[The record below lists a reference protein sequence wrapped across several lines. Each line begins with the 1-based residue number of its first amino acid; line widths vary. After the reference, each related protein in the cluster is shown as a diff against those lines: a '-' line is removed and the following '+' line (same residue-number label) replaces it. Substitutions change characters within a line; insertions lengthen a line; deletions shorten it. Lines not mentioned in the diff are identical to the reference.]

1 MILKKIS
8 ILHFICDILT
18 LYHKNL
24 VKRITI
30 GGPWMIYENIYK
42 SKLYK
47 VREIDTLKEMLN
59 TSKELFGKK
68 PAFLYKE
75 EKGGD
80 YKEINYITL
89 KDDVDALGTKLIDL
103 GLEGENIAVIGEN
116 CYAWMV
122 SYFAIVN
129 GVGKVV
135 PLDKELSKEEII
147 NLLTTANCKAIF
159 YTSSYKSTFKDVDIP
174 HKFQM
179 EIYSQKDQR
188 SHENT
193 WENLIEE
200 GRKMLGKGDRRYVDI
215 VIDPME
221 VRMLLFTSGTTDVP
235 KAVMLCHK
243 NIVSNVQDIS
253 RIVKLKEDDRALSIL
268 PIHHTFESTVCI
280 MVVLFQ
286 GGSIAFY
293 EGLKYV
299 VKNLAEAQAT
309 MLVGVPLIFES
320 MYNKIWKQAE
330 KSDMT
335 KALKMAIKL
344 NKTLKKVGIDAR
356 RKIFSSVYSNFG
368 GKLRM
373 LVTGAAAI
381 SPNVV
386 RGFQDLGI
394 DMVMG
399 YGLTETAPLVS
410 GTPDFTDR
418 YSKAGSV
425 GQVVPSGQLQIID
438 QNEDGIG
445 EIIFKGPNV
454 MLGYYNMPEKTAEV
468 LKDGWFYTGDLGF
481 VDENGCLY
489 LSGRKKNVI
498 VTKTGK
504 NIYPEEIEEYLNK
517 IPYIEECM
525 VYGTENEETGETI
538 VSVQIRPAYDTI
550 NDEFGCADDQDE
562 VYKLLKSKIADLNQT
577 LPNYKRVRH
586 IVIRNE
592 EFVKTTTHKI
602 KRQENVI
609 KE

>member
-1 MILKKIS
+1 
-8 ILHFICDILT
+8 
-18 LYHKNL
+18 
-24 VKRITI
+24 
-30 GGPWMIYENIYK
+30 MIYENIYK

-47 VREIDTLKEMLN
+47 VREIDTLKEMLT
-59 TSKELFGKK
+59 TSKELFGRR

-75 EKGGD
+75 EKGAA

-89 KDDVDALGTKLIDL
+89 KDDVDALGTKLIEL

-116 CYAWMV
+116 CYAWVV

-135 PLDKELSKEEII
+135 PLDKELSKAEIT
-147 NLLTTANCKAIF
+147 NLLTTAGCKAIF
-159 YTSSYKSTFKDVDIP
+159 YTSSFKNTFKDVDIP
-174 HKFQM
+174 YKFQM
-179 EIYSQKDQR
+179 EVYSKKAKRDQK
-188 SHENT
+188 NT
-193 WENLIEE
+193 WENLIED
-200 GRKMLGKGDRRYVDI
+200 GRKMLNKGDRRYVDI

-221 VRMLLFTSGTTDVP
+221 VKMLLFTSGTTDVP
-235 KAVMLCHK
+235 KAVMLCHN
-243 NIVSNVQDIS
+243 NIMSNLKDIS

-268 PIHHTFESTVCI
+268 PIHHTFESTIGI
-280 MVVLFQ
+280 MVVLYQ
-286 GGSIAFY
+286 GGSVAFY

-299 VKNLAEAQAT
+299 VKNLAEAKAT

-320 MYNKIWKQAE
+320 MYNKIWKQAQ

-344 NKTLKKVGIDAR
+344 NKTLKKIGIDAR
-356 RKIFSSVYSNFG
+356 KKIFKSVYSNFG
-368 GKLRM
+368 GRLRM

-394 DMVMG
+394 DVVMG
-399 YGLTETAPLVS
+399 YGLTETAPLLC

-425 GQVVPSGQLQIID
+425 GQVVPSGQLKIID
-438 QNEDGIG
+438 KNEDGIG
-445 EIIFKGPNV
+445 EIVFKGPNV
-454 MLGYYNMPEKTAEV
+454 MLGYYNMPEKTSEV

-481 VDENGCLY
+481 VDDNGCLY

-517 IPYIEECM
+517 ISYIEECM
-525 VYGTENEETGETI
+525 VYGTDNEETGETT
-538 VSVQIRPAYDTI
+538 VSVQIRPAFDII
-550 NDEFGCADDQDE
+550 NDEFGYGEDNDK
-562 VYKLLKSKIADLNQT
+562 VYKLLKNEIADLNQT

-586 IVIRNE
+586 VVVRDA

-602 KRQENVI
+602 KRQENI
-609 KE
+609 

>member
-1 MILKKIS
+1 
-8 ILHFICDILT
+8 
-18 LYHKNL
+18 
-24 VKRITI
+24 
-30 GGPWMIYENIYK
+30 MIYENIYK
-42 SKLYK
+42 NKLHH
-47 VREIDTLKEMLN
+47 VRDIDTLKEML
-59 TSKELFGKK
+59 TTCKELFGKK

-75 EKGGD
+75 EKGGP
-80 YKEINYITL
+80 YREVNFITL
-89 KDDVDALGTKLIDL
+89 KDDVDALGTKLLDM
-103 GLEGENIAVIGEN
+103 GMEGENIAVIGEN

-122 SYFAIVN
+122 AYFAVVN

-135 PLDKELSKEEII
+135 PLDKELSKEEIV
-147 NLLTTANCKAIF
+147 NLLTTAGCKAVF
-159 YTSSYKSTFKDVDIP
+159 YTSAYKNVFRDVEIP

-179 EIYSQKDQR
+179 EVYTKKVQADQ
-188 SHENT
+188 ENT
-193 WENLIEE
+193 LDYLLEE
-200 GRKMLGKGDRRYVDI
+200 GRKMLGKGDRRYVDL
-215 VIDPME
+215 VIDPLE

-268 PIHHTFESTVCI
+268 PIHHTFESSVGI

-309 MLVGVPLIFES
+309 LLVGVPLIFES

-356 RKIFSSVYSNFG
+356 KKIFKSVYANFG
-368 GKLRM
+368 GRLRL

-394 DMVMG
+394 EMVMG
-399 YGLTETAPLVS
+399 YGLTEAAPLVS

-418 YSKAGSV
+418 YAKAGSV
-425 GQVVPSGQLQIID
+425 GQVVPSGQLQLINE
-438 QNEDGIG
+438 NEDGIG

-468 LKDGWFYTGDLGF
+468 LKDGWFHTGDLGF
-481 VDENGCLY
+481 VDENGFLY
-489 LSGRKKNVI
+489 LTGRKKNVI

-504 NIYPEEIEEYLNK
+504 NIYPEEIEEYLSK

-525 VYGTENEETGETI
+525 VYGTDNDDTGETT
-538 VSVQIRPAYDTI
+538 VSVQIRPAYETI
-550 NDEFGCADDQDE
+550 QDEFGYAEDADK
-562 VYKLLKSKIADLNQT
+562 VYQLLKGKIADVNQT

-586 IVIRNE
+586 IVVRGT

-602 KRQENVI
+602 KRQENTI
-609 KE
+609 E

>member
-1 MILKKIS
+1 
-8 ILHFICDILT
+8 
-18 LYHKNL
+18 
-24 VKRITI
+24 
-30 GGPWMIYENIYK
+30 MIYENIYK
-42 SKLYK
+42 NKLYP
-47 VREIDTLKEMLN
+47 VRAIDTLKEMLT

-75 EKGGD
+75 EKGGA
-80 YKEINYITL
+80 YKEVNYITL
-89 KDDVDALGTKLIDL
+89 KDDVDALGTKLIDM

-147 NLLTTANCKAIF
+147 NLLTTADCKAIF
-159 YTSSYKSTFKDVDIP
+159 YTSSYKNTFKDVDIP

-179 EIYSQKDQR
+179 EVYSKKAQHDQ
-188 SHENT
+188 ENT
-193 WENLIEE
+193 WEYLLEE
-200 GRKMLGKGDRRYVDI
+200 GRKMLGKGDRRYVDMI
-215 VIDPME
+215 LDPME

-268 PIHHTFESTVCI
+268 PIHHTFESSVGI

-286 GGSIAFY
+286 GGSVAFY

-309 MLVGVPLIFES
+309 LLVGVPLIFES

-335 KALKMAIKL
+335 KALNMAVKL
-344 NKTLKKVGIDAR
+344 HKTLKKVGIDAR
-356 RKIFSSVYSNFG
+356 KKIFKSVYSNFG
-368 GKLRM
+368 GRLRM
-373 LVTGAAAI
+373 IVTGAAAI

-394 DMVMG
+394 EIVMG
-399 YGLTETAPLVS
+399 YGLTEAAPLVS

-418 YSKAGSV
+418 YGKAGSV

-438 QNEDGIG
+438 KNEDGIG

-468 LKDGWFYTGDLGF
+468 LKDGWFHTGDLGF

-489 LSGRKKNVI
+489 LTGRKKNVI

-504 NIYPEEIEEYLNK
+504 NIYPEEIEEYLAK

-525 VYGTENEETGETI
+525 VYGTDNDETGETI
-538 VSVQIRPAYDTI
+538 VSVQIRPAYETI
-550 NDEFGCADDQDE
+550 NDDFGCSDDQDE

-577 LPNYKRVRH
+577 LPNYKRIRH
-586 IVIRNE
+586 IVIRNA

-609 KE
+609 E

>member
-1 MILKKIS
+1 
-8 ILHFICDILT
+8 
-18 LYHKNL
+18 
-24 VKRITI
+24 
-30 GGPWMIYENIYK
+30 MIYENIYK
-42 SKLYK
+42 DRLYT
-47 VREIDTLKEMLN
+47 VREIDTLKEML
-59 TSKELFGKK
+59 TSCKELFGKK

-80 YKEINYITL
+80 YKEINFITL
-89 KDDVDALGTKLIDL
+89 KDDVDALGTKLIDM

-135 PLDKELSKEEII
+135 PLDKELSKGEII
-147 NLLTTANCKAIF
+147 NLLTTAECKAVF
-159 YTSSYKSTFKDVDIP
+159 YTSSYKNIFRDIDIP

-179 EIYSQKDQR
+179 EVYSKKVQPEQ
-188 SHENT
+188 ENT
-193 WENLIEE
+193 WDHLLEE
-200 GRKMLGKGDRRYVDI
+200 GRKMLGKGDRRFTDMAL
-215 VIDPME
+215 DPME

-253 RIVKLKEDDRALSIL
+253 RFVRLKEDDRALSIL
-268 PIHHTFESTVCI
+268 PIHHTFESSIGI

-286 GGSIAFY
+286 GCSVAFY

-309 MLVGVPLIFES
+309 LLVGVPLIFES
-320 MYNKIWKQAE
+320 MYSKIWKQAE

-344 NKTLKKVGIDAR
+344 HKTLKKFGIDAR
-356 RKIFSSVYSNFG
+356 KKIFKSVYSNFG

-381 SPNVV
+381 NPNVV

-394 DMVMG
+394 DIVMG
-399 YGLTETAPLVS
+399 YGLTEASPLVS
-410 GTPDFTDR
+410 GTPDFSDR
-418 YSKAGSV
+418 YGKAGSS
-425 GQVVPSGQLQIID
+425 GQVVPSGQLQIMD

-445 EIIFKGPNV
+445 EILFKGPNV

-468 LKDGWFYTGDLGF
+468 IQDGWFHTGDLGF
-481 VDENGCLY
+481 VDENGWLY
-489 LSGRKKNVI
+489 LTGRKKNVI

-504 NIYPEEIEEYLNK
+504 NIYPEEIEEYLSK

-525 VYGTENEETGETI
+525 VYGTDNEETGETT
-538 VSVQIRPAYDTI
+538 VSVQIRPAYETI
-550 NDEFGCADDQDE
+550 KGEFGYADDPEQ
-562 VYKLLKSKIADLNQT
+562 VYKLLKDKIADINLQ

-586 IVIRNE
+586 IVIRST
-592 EFVKTTTHKI
+592 EFIKTTTQKI
-602 KRQENVI
+602 KRQENMI
-609 KE
+609 Q

>member
-1 MILKKIS
+1 
-8 ILHFICDILT
+8 
-18 LYHKNL
+18 
-24 VKRITI
+24 
-30 GGPWMIYENIYK
+30 MIYENIYK
-42 SKLYK
+42 NKLYK
-47 VREIDTLKEMLN
+47 VRDIDTLKDLLI

-135 PLDKELSKEEII
+135 PLDKELSKEEIV
-147 NLLTTANCKAIF
+147 NLLTTAGCKAIF
-159 YTSSYKSTFKDVDIP
+159 FTSAYKNMFKDVDIP
-174 HKFQM
+174 YKFQM
-179 EIYSQKDQR
+179 EVYSKKGQR
-188 SHENT
+188 NQENA
-193 WENLIEE
+193 WEYLMEE
-200 GRKMLGKGDRRYVDI
+200 GRMLLGKGDRRFVDM
-215 VIDPME
+215 VVDPME

-268 PIHHTFESTVCI
+268 PIHHTFESSIGI

-299 VKNLAEAQAT
+299 TKNLVEAKASL
-309 MLVGVPLIFES
+309 LVGVPLIFES
-320 MYNKIWKQAE
+320 MYSKIWKQAE
-330 KSDMT
+330 KTEMT
-335 KALKMAIKL
+335 KALKMAVKL
-344 NKTLKKVGIDAR
+344 HKTLKKLGIDAR
-356 RKIFSSVYSNFG
+356 KKIFSSVYSNFG
-368 GKLRM
+368 GNLRM

-394 DMVMG
+394 DIVMG

-418 YSKAGSV
+418 YGKAGSV
-425 GQVVPSGQLQIID
+425 GQVVPSGQLQIINK
-438 QNEDGIG
+438 NEDGIG
-445 EIIFKGPNV
+445 EIAFKGPNV

-468 LKDGWFYTGDLGF
+468 LKDGWFHTGDLGF
-481 VDENGCLY
+481 VDENGWLY
-489 LSGRKKNVI
+489 LTGRQKNVI

-517 IPYIEECM
+517 IPYIQECM
-525 VYGTENEETGETI
+525 VYGTENEETGETT
-538 VSVQIRPAYDTI
+538 VSVQIRPEYDII
-550 NDEFGCADDQDE
+550 NEEFGYGEDDDK
-562 VYKLLKSKIADLNQT
+562 VYKLIKGKIADVNQT
-577 LPNYKRVRH
+577 LPNYKRVRQ
-586 IVIRNE
+586 IVIRNT

-602 KRQENVI
+602 KRQENII
-609 KE
+609 K

>member
-1 MILKKIS
+1 MDG
-8 ILHFICDILT
+8 F
-18 LYHKNL
+18 
-24 VKRITI
+24 
-30 GGPWMIYENIYK
+30 
-42 SKLYK
+42 
-47 VREIDTLKEMLN
+47 
-59 TSKELFGKK
+59 LF
-68 PAFLYKE
+68 
-75 EKGGD
+75 
-80 YKEINYITL
+80 
-89 KDDVDALGTKLIDL
+89 
-103 GLEGENIAVIGEN
+103 
-116 CYAWMV
+116 CYCKWSGQGSA
-122 SYFAIVN
+122 
-129 GVGKVV
+129 
-135 PLDKELSKEEII
+135 LDKELSKEEII
-147 NLLTTANCKAIF
+147 NLLTTADCKAIF
-159 YTSSYKSTFKDVDIP
+159 YTSSYKNTFKDVDIP

-179 EIYSQKDQR
+179 EVYSKKAQHDQ
-188 SHENT
+188 ENT
-193 WENLIEE
+193 WEYLMEE
-200 GRKMLGKGDRRYVDI
+200 GRKMLGKGDRRYVDMI
-215 VIDPME
+215 LDPME

-268 PIHHTFESTVCI
+268 PIHHTFESSVGI

-286 GGSIAFY
+286 GGSVAFY

-309 MLVGVPLIFES
+309 LLVGVPLIFES

-335 KALKMAIKL
+335 KALNMAVKL
-344 NKTLKKVGIDAR
+344 HKTLKKVGIDAR
-356 RKIFSSVYSNFG
+356 KKIFKSVYSNFG
-368 GKLRM
+368 GRLRM
-373 LVTGAAAI
+373 IVTGAAAI

-394 DMVMG
+394 EIVMG
-399 YGLTETAPLVS
+399 YGLTEAAPLVS

-418 YSKAGSV
+418 YGKAGSV

-438 QNEDGIG
+438 KNEDGIG

-468 LKDGWFYTGDLGF
+468 LKDGWFHTGDLGF

-489 LSGRKKNVI
+489 LTGRKKNVI

-504 NIYPEEIEEYLNK
+504 NIYPEEIEEYLTK

-525 VYGTENEETGETI
+525 VYGTDNDETGETI
-538 VSVQIRPAYDTI
+538 VSVQIRPAYETI
-550 NDEFGCADDQDE
+550 NDDFGCSDDQDE
-562 VYKLLKSKIADLNQT
+562 VYKLLKGKIADLNQT
-577 LPNYKRVRH
+577 LPNYKRIRH
-586 IVIRNE
+586 IVIRNA

-609 KE
+609 E